1 MAQKRELRM
10 YEPKKTPGGFDWATD
25 TARNLAAGAAT
36 SSKAAKLQKIVDD
49 YRARYPDGT
58 PQVASEVGP
67 EQRKAA
73 PVVATLKRTA
83 RGETVEA
90 SSRDGYLGV
99 VSRLGGV

>member
-1 MAQKRELRM
+1 M
-10 YEPKKTPGGFDWATD
+10 YEPKQTPAGFDWAAD
-25 TARNLAAGAAT
+25 MARNLAAGAAT

-73 PVVATLKRTA
+73 PVVAALKRAA
-83 RGETVEA
+83 RSGIAEA
-90 SSRDGYLGV
+90 SGGLRDGYLGRV
-99 VSRLGGV
+99 ILPGGA